1 MVESPHLYGS
11 ETLKN
16 GGSAACGSSMHIGVE
31 RHYAGDVC
39 PLKAQPA
46 PVGAIQLAFG
56 EFCAIAAQL
65 PDLHVHA
72 ASVLRG

>member
-1 MVESPHLYGS
+1 
-11 ETLKN
+11 
-16 GGSAACGSSMHIGVE
+16 MHIGVE
-31 RHYAGDVC
+31 RHYASDVC

-72 ASVLRG
+72 ASVLRE